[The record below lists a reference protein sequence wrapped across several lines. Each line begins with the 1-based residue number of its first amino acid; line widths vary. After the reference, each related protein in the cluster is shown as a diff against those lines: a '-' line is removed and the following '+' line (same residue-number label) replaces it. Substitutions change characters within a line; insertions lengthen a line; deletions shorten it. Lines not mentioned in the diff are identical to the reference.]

1 MYPLYIFLFINIFI
15 FSWTNIYHGIVPFS
29 KQEYL
34 YSANHYIPDPRI
46 AGGNFSLINA
56 LGQYD
61 GQWYLKIAEQGYP
74 YHPTS
79 FLNERGKVM
88 GELLYNF
95 FPLFPV
101 TIALVNFFIKNVE
114 LSAFIV
120 SNLLLLGSVYSIY
133 FVVTQWYSKKVAL
146 KTILLL
152 LLFPF
157 SIFLRGYY
165 AETLRLFL
173 FIWFCYGLSKKNF
186 LIAAL
191 SVGLL
196 SITSGISLFLL
207 IFYLGVVWFH
217 RKKLALQKILLY
229 FGIACI
235 PFMLWMIYCYMQT
248 GDGLI
253 FIQTRSAWTRPPV
266 FPLLYNIFL
275 IFKFPLLPPRNFYG
289 SQLDV
294 FCIILTICIAFLSKR
309 VLPKVVWLATIVQ
322 AFSPLLVQDSISF
335 ARFITILF
343 PFFVYL
349 AVVLNKK
356 YYILLLCI
364 FILGL
369 LVSSLYFVNWYWIE

>member
-1 MYPLYIFLFINIFI
+1 MYPLYLFLFINLFI
-15 FSWTNIYHGIVPFS
+15 FSWINVYHGIVPFS
-29 KQEYL
+29 RNEYL
-34 YSANHYIPDPRI
+34 TNATHYIPDPQI
-46 AGGNFSLINA
+46 NGGNFSLISS

-61 GQWYLKIAEQGYP
+61 GQWYLKIADQGYP
-74 YHPTS
+74 DHPTS
-79 FLNERGKVM
+79 FLKEHQKVM

-95 FPLFPV
+95 FPLYPIS
-101 TIALVNFFIKNVE
+101 IALLNFFIRNIE
-114 LSAFIV
+114 ISAFLT
-120 SNLLLLGSVYSIY
+120 SNLLLLCSVYSIY
-133 FVVTQWYSKKVAL
+133 FVVSQWYSKKVAL
-146 KTILLL
+146 KTILLV

-165 AETLRLFL
+165 AEAIRLLL

-196 SITSGISLFLL
+196 SVSSGISLFLL
-207 IFYLGVVWFH
+207 IFYFGVVWVN
-217 RKKLALQKILLY
+217 RKKFTLLNILLY
-229 FGIACI
+229 FGIACL
-235 PFMLWMIYCYMQT
+235 PFLLWMLYCYLHT
-248 GDGLI
+248 GDPLI
-253 FIQTRSAWTRPPV
+253 FIITRYAWTRPPF

-275 IFKFPLLPPRNFYG
+275 IFRFPFLPARNFYG

-294 FCIILTICIAFLSKR
+294 FCIIVTICIAFLSKR

-356 YYILLLCI
+356 YYIILLSVFTI
-364 FILGL
+364 GL
-369 LVSSLYFVNWYWIE
+369 LISSLYFVNWYWIE